1 MFQIQL
7 HIIKTDFWR
16 SEAEARRRRLGLER
30 TAHWCC
36 PRRHSGG
43 ARAGPQQYGTYTQIR
58 VPPKIWS
65 CKALHGVVTQLL
77 IIVRSVC
84 WLAPVVFPLRI
95 GGVFHVKSCVSAVF
109 WSCVLR
115 RLSAVIHNT
124 WNIILG
130 TDVTHPKLNVK
141 DARLLPP
148 RQLALFTISL
158 WRPCIHAF

>member
-84 WLAPVVFPLRI
+84 WLAPVVFSFRI
-95 GGVFHVKSCVSAVF
+95 GEVFHVKSFVSVVF

-115 RLSAVIHNT
+115 RLSNVIHNKLLT
-124 WNIILG
+124 QKISKEFVDWK
-130 TDVTHPKLNVK
+130 THCPMSFSFINFSKGNNRLN
-141 DARLLPP
+141 
-148 RQLALFTISL
+148 
-158 WRPCIHAF
+158 